1 RAGLAGFVFDGHS
14 AVYLFFLISGA
25 VLSLAFV
32 REGAGIAG
40 RIAQR
45 VVRIGLPVAAACVL
59 AVLLLA
65 LLPHAHLRA
74 AESTGSAWFAM
85 DSSGPVSWWQAA
97 REAGE
102 EALVTGYAD
111 TTLLPSRLAVWLGL
125 DPLAHSLD
133 APFWSLHLEMAGS

>member
-1 RAGLAGFVFDGHS
+1 MRDGDGDRPTRLAYLEGLRGIAALQVVLLHFVTAFVPTLPDRAGLAGFVFDGHS

-74 AESTGSAWFAM
+74 AEST
-85 DSSGPVSWWQAA
+85 
-97 REAGE
+97 
-102 EALVTGYAD
+102 
-111 TTLLPSRLAVWLGL
+111 
-125 DPLAHSLD
+125 
-133 APFWSLHLEMAGS
+133 